1 MINEKFIRVLYVDLT
16 TRRVRIEQ
24 RTDLMPY
31 LGGVG
36 VATKLLDENMN
47 PDLDPLHPDQ
57 PIIFSI
63 GAGTWVF
70 PVLTKTVAMF
80 VSPLTG
86 ELGESYAGG
95 RLAMCMLM
103 AGYDAMVITGKAD
116 KPAGLRVSNNNVEFI
131 DNRALWGLDNE
142 ATGTAIRE
150 RSVGGGKRSI
160 VRIGPAG
167 ENKVAFASV
176 CVDSYRHFGR
186 LGLGACMGSK
196 NLKAIMVLGDRS
208 IHIQDTKE
216 YFKVYQ
222 NIYKKCTSTDMM
234 AKYHDDGTPA
244 GVLPLNASNSLPT
257 LNLSTTNFEHAEAI
271 SGDTF
276 AKKNLVRKVACTG
289 CPVGCIHIGMF
300 RREFDKGHEYEAI
313 SVPYDYELI
322 FALGSFLGVKSSDEI
337 IHLIDEV
344 EETGLDAISAGVC
357 LGWATEA
364 LEKGLITEEQTI
376 VKLEWGNTEN
386 YLKAIRYLATVKNKF
401 YRDLG
406 KGSKFASSVYG
417 GGDFAMQFGGNEM
430 PGYHTGY
437 ASVVGF
443 SVAARHSHLDN
454 GGYAIDQGLKQ
465 FEEDAVVDKIFFEE
479 YDRCMT
485 NSLGMCLFARKVYDH
500 QTILEALNS
509 LGYDLTEEDLV
520 AIGKRTLRL
529 KMKVKEKLGFSLKA
543 LRLPKRFF
551 ETTTMHGKVD
561 EETVYRMINSY
572 GDKIKAMMK
581 EPDPLI
587 DKNIKKPPVGC
598 PEMKTAPAGKAAKAA
613 AATAAAAK
621 AEQ

>member
-1 MINEKFIRVLYVDLT
+1 MINEKYIRVLYIDMT
-16 TRRVRIEQ
+16 SSKVRIQQ
-24 RTDLMPY
+24 REDLMPY

-36 VATKLLDENMN
+36 IATKLLDENMH
-47 PDLDPLHPDQ
+47 PELDPLHPDQ
-57 PIIFSI
+57 PIIFAI
-63 GAGTWVF
+63 GAGAWVF

-103 AGYDAMVITGKAD
+103 AGYDAIVITGKAT
-116 KPAGLRVSNNNVEFI
+116 KPAGLRISNNNVEFI
-131 DNRALWGLDNE
+131 DNRALWGLDSE
-142 ATGTAIRE
+142 PTGTAVRD
-150 RSVGGGKRSI
+150 RAVGGGKRSI
-160 VRIGPAG
+160 IRIGPAG

-186 LGLGACMGSK
+186 LGLGATMGSK
-196 NLKAIMVLGDRS
+196 NLKAMMVLGDRS
-208 IHIQDTKE
+208 IHIKNTQK

-222 NIYKKCTSTDMM
+222 QIYKKCTSTDMM

-257 LNLSTTNFEHAEAI
+257 LNLRSTNFEHADAI

-322 FALGSFLGVKSSDEI
+322 FSLGSFLGVKTSDEI

-364 LEKGLITEEQTI
+364 LETGLITEEQTI
-376 VKLEWGNTEN
+376 VPLTWGDTEN
-386 YLKAIRYLATVKNKF
+386 YLKAIRFLANAKNKF

-406 KGSKFASSVYG
+406 RGSRYASSVYG
-417 GGDFAMQFGGNEM
+417 GADFAMQFGGNEM

-454 GGYAIDQGLKQ
+454 AGYSIDQGLKE
-465 FEEDAVVDKIFFEE
+465 FSEEKVVDTIFFEE
-479 YDRCMT
+479 HDRCMT
-485 NSLGMCLFARKVYDH
+485 NSIGMCLFARKVYDH
-500 QTILEALNS
+500 QTILDALNS
-509 LGYDLTEEDLV
+509 IGHDLTDQDLV
-520 AIGKRTLRL
+520 DVGKRTLRL
-529 KMKVKEKLGFSLKA
+529 KMQIKEKLGFSMKA

-551 ETTTMHGKVD
+551 ETTTMHGMVD
-561 EETVYRMINSY
+561 EATAYRMIGSY
-572 GDKIKAMMK
+572 VGKIRDMMK
-581 EPDPLI
+581 EPDPLL
-587 DKNIKKPPVGC
+587 DG
-598 PEMKTAPAGKAAKAA
+598 TAAKS
-613 AATAAAAK
+613 TAAAEPAK
-621 AEQ
+621 KPVAKSAE